1 MLQTQKQ
8 EPITG
13 REFNPAVTLGSN
25 DPALGRLLPLFPTAK
40 PAHIPIRVGLPTRA
54 KGAVEKTT
62 IMFRGHDT
70 VIFLVDYP
78 LYGGEAVQLRQSFGP
93 REASARVVALM
104 PNGKGAAVAVRFLE
118 EIPRWIFKG

>member
-1 MLQTQKQ
+1 VLQTQKQ
-8 EPITG
+8 EPIIG
-13 REFNPAVTLGSN
+13 SDFNPPIAVGSN

-40 PAHIPIRVGLPTRA
+40 PAHIPVRIGLPSRA
-54 KGAVEKTT
+54 KGAVEKTI

-70 VIFLVDYP
+70 VIFLIDYP

-93 REASARVVALM
+93 REASAKVVALM

-118 EIPRWIFKG
+118 KIPRWIFKG